1 MKKRVTCSFA
11 GCALFVWASAGW
23 GAVGEG
29 AVGEGAVGEGQL
41 NHLSMR
47 YSLVDEL

>member
-23 GAVGEG
+23 GAL
-29 AVGEGAVGEGQL
+29 GEGAVGEGQL
-41 NHLSMR
+41 NHVSMR
-47 YSLVDEL
+47 YPLVDEL

>member
-29 AVGEGAVGEGQL
+29 AVGEGQL
-41 NHLSMR
+41 NHVSMR